1 MAQLL
6 AVFMRLFLL
15 IWILPLLHLS
25 TTWQIV
31 LGFVLLCFSYYL
43 LHKIT
48 VYLKDLF
55 RPFKKGK
62 KYWCRVSAVSDGDT
76 LTCYRFNIR
85 RSETKLRFAY
95 VDAPESSQA
104 YGKESLRLVQSMVK
118 NKMIRVQIT
127 DIDQYGRCVGVVYRY
142 RKNIN
147 EEIVKRGAAWVYE
160 EYIRDKNHL
169 RYMMELQNK
178 AKKQKKGLW
187 KNSRPVRPSVY
198 RKQIKASS

>member
-1 MAQLL
+1 M
-6 AVFMRLFLL
+6 
-15 IWILPLLHLS
+15 LHLS

-62 KYWCRVSAVSDGDT
+62 RYWCRVSAVSDGDT

-127 DIDQYGRCVGVVYRY
+127 DIDRYGRCVGVVYRY

-198 RKQIKASS
+198 RKQIKAAS

>member
-1 MAQLL
+1 
-6 AVFMRLFLL
+6 
-15 IWILPLLHLS
+15 
-25 TTWQIV
+25 
-31 LGFVLLCFSYYL
+31 
-43 LHKIT
+43 
-48 VYLKDLF
+48 
-55 RPFKKGK
+55 
-62 KYWCRVSAVSDGDT
+62 
-76 LTCYRFNIR
+76 
-85 RSETKLRFAY
+85 
-95 VDAPESSQA
+95 
-104 YGKESLRLVQSMVK
+104 
-118 NKMIRVQIT
+118 
-127 DIDQYGRCVGVVYRY
+127 VVYRY

>member
-1 MAQLL
+1 MARLL
-6 AVFMRLFLL
+6 AVILQLVLL
-15 IWILPLLHLS
+15 IWILPLLNLS
-25 TTWQIV
+25 ITWQIV
-31 LGFVLLCFSYYL
+31 LGLVLLCFSYYL

-48 VYLKDLF
+48 VYLKDVF

-62 KYWCRVSAVSDGDT
+62 KYWCRVKAVSDGDT

-85 RSETKLRFAY
+85 RSETKLRFAF

-104 YGKESLRLVQSMVK
+104 YGKESQRLVKSMVN
-118 NKMIRVQIT
+118 NKMVRVKIT
-127 DIDQYGRCVGVVYRY
+127 DIDRYGRCVGVVYRY

-160 EYIRDKNHL
+160 EYIKDKNHL

-178 AKKQKKGLW
+178 AKKQ
-187 KNSRPVRPSVY
+187 
-198 RKQIKASS
+198 